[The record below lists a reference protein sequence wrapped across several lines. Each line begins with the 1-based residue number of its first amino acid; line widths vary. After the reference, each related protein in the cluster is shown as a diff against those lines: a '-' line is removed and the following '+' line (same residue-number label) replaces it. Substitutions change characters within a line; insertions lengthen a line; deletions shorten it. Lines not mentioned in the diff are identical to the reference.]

1 MAMAQQMIYQLGDDQ
16 IDQVSGGGS
25 NEYPTG
31 SINTGGSGST
41 ARLRD
46 AATKQFQDLITIA
59 KT

>member
-1 MAMAQQMIYQLGDDQ
+1 MAQQMICELSDDQ

-46 AATKQFQDLITIA
+46 VANKQIRSASAEL
-59 KT
+59 